1 MERLRQ
7 RMKLAKRAVE
17 LFSEV
22 LQIEDP
28 STVER
33 DASLQRFEYSFEAT
47 WKFAKQY
54 LRTIEG
60 IDIGSPKGVIRSCRE
75 LGFFNDE
82 DAMTALEMVDDRN
95 LTVHTY
101 NEELAEEIYQKL
113 NGYHHLLLAW
123 LERLSERM

>member
-82 DAMTALEMVDDRN
+82 DAMTALEMV
-95 LTVHTY
+95 HTY